1 MAESSA
7 LRQDRG
13 GQNILLFFVV
23 FLCILYIIFYLQFHN
38 SQRDCHGKFCYILE
52 ELNLGFRNA
61 ITAS

>member
-23 FLCILYIIFYLQFHN
+23 FLCILYIILSAI
-38 SQRDCHGKFCYILE
+38 SQQPAGLPW
-52 ELNLGFRNA
+52 
-61 ITAS
+61 